1 MACTFR
7 RRFVH
12 FDVQNAQAQDRPAT
26 LADALRFALPP
37 GTRVVTGGHSLDR
50 TVSWARAATSR
61 PWAIGSL
68 ENNALVILSLRG
80 LTTRSE
86 IQSLSRL
93 TEALV
98 SANAAGLAVSE
109 ETPELIEALGPQDG
123 FPILTLPA
131 DVALPDIERAV
142 IQLIVDR
149 DGQVQR
155 RALETYQS
163 LINLALNDA
172 PAQVMVTTLAEA
184 AGRVAY
190 LENEYGILQAVAAPS
205 QREALELPTVDE
217 AASLYSAREVLGISV
232 GAPASGE
239 HLNRCIRRVLR
250 DGAYAVCS
258 SPIAIGGTVAGFLT
272 LLGGAS
278 DVEEID
284 EELLTRAA
292 PAFAVPVAKHRAVM
306 ETQTRLQGGFL
317 ENLLG
322 GTFADEDEIA
332 ARAQYLGHNLREPYD
347 IACLMLDDPADR
359 RAAADEAQ
367 RIGLWTSFLDLAHR
381 EIVAKWPRALIRER
395 GDVIAVL
402 ILVADEEPELQFSQ
416 ELEALRGRVDA
427 LVSATT
433 TTIGLGRRANSPRAI
448 VSSYAEA
455 EQAARIGRQFL
466 GGHQTIA
473 FDDLGVYRIIA
484 RVEDR
489 DALTTFRSEYL
500 GPLEEYDRRHSAEL
514 VETLEGFFH
523 CNGNHA
529 RAAEMLHLHR
539 NTLLYRLERIE
550 ALTGRDLSDAETRL
564 SMQLALKIRRVADTL
579 RSNPTRSYGGNRQ

>member
-1 MACTFR
+1 M
-7 RRFVH
+7 
-12 FDVQNAQAQDRPAT
+12 
-26 LADALRFALPP
+26 ADALRFALPP
-37 GTRVVTGGHSLDR
+37 GTRVIAGSESLGR

-61 PWAIGSL
+61 PWSIGSL

-80 LTTRSE
+80 MTSRSD
-86 IQSLSRL
+86 IQAMPRL
-93 TEALV
+93 IEGLV
-98 SANAAGLAVSE
+98 LANAAGLAVSD
-109 ETPELIEALGPQDG
+109 ETPELLEALAQQGG
-123 FPILTLPA
+123 FPILSLPA
-131 DVALPDIERAV
+131 DVVMPDVERAV

-149 DGQVQR
+149 DGQIQR
-155 RALETYQS
+155 RALETYQA
-163 LINLALNDA
+163 LIQLALDDA
-172 PAQVMVTTLAEA
+172 PAQRMVETLAEA
-184 AGRVAY
+184 TGRVAY
-190 LENEYGILQAVAAPS
+190 LENEYGILQAVATPT
-205 QREALELPTVDE
+205 QRQALRLPTVDE
-217 AASLYSAREVLGISV
+217 AQGLYSARDILGISV

-250 DGAYAVCS
+250 DAEYAVCS

-272 LLGGAS
+272 LLGGANE
-278 DVEEID
+278 VEEMD
-284 EELLTRAA
+284 EQLLTRAA
-292 PAFAVPVAKHRAVM
+292 PAFAVPVAKNRAVM

-322 GTFADEDEIA
+322 GTFSDEDEIA

-347 IACLMLDDPADR
+347 TVCLMLDDAVDR
-359 RAAADEAQ
+359 RLAVDEAQ
-367 RIGLWTSFLDLAHR
+367 RVGLWTSFLDLAHR
-381 EIVAKWPRALIRER
+381 EILSRWPRALMRER
-395 GDVIAVL
+395 GDVVAVL
-402 ILVADEEPELQFSQ
+402 VPVADEAAAAGVHQ
-416 ELEALRGRVDA
+416 ELEVLRARLDS
-427 LVSATT
+427 LVGSAT
-433 TTIGLGRRANSPRAI
+433 TTIGLGRRATGPRAI
-448 VSSYAEA
+448 VRSYAEA

-473 FDDLGVYRIIA
+473 FDNLGVYRIIS

-489 DALTTFRSEYL
+489 EALGSFRREYL
-500 GPLEEYDRRHSAEL
+500 GPLEDYDAKHSAEL

-579 RSNPTRSYGGNRQ
+579 RGSAPRSLGGNGKT

>member
-1 MACTFR
+1 LGRA
-7 RRFVH
+7 
-12 FDVQNAQAQDRPAT
+12 
-26 LADALRFALPP
+26 
-37 GTRVVTGGHSLDR
+37 
-50 TVSWARAATSR
+50 VSWARAATSR
-61 PWAIGSL
+61 TWAIGSL

-80 LTTRSE
+80 ITTRSE
-86 IQSLSRL
+86 IQSLPRL

-98 SANAAGLAVSE
+98 LANAAGLAVTD
-109 ETPELIEALGPQDG
+109 ETPELLEALGHQDG

-131 DVALPDIERAV
+131 EAAIPEVERAI

-149 DGQVQR
+149 EGQVQR
-155 RALETYQS
+155 RSLETYHS
-163 LINLALNDA
+163 LIQLALDDA
-172 PAQVMVTTLAEA
+172 PAQLMVETLAEA

-205 QREALELPTVDE
+205 QREALALPSVEE
-217 AASLYSAREVLGISV
+217 ASSLYSAREVLGISV

-272 LLGGAS
+272 LLGVA
-278 DVEEID
+278 DEVEEID
-284 EELLTRAA
+284 EQLLARAA

-317 ENLLG
+317 ENLLS
-322 GTFADEDEIA
+322 GTFADEDDIA

-347 IACLMLDDPADR
+347 TACLMLDDPTDR
-359 RAAADEAQ
+359 RLTTDEAQ
-367 RIGLWTSFLDLAHR
+367 RLGLWTSFLDLAHR
-381 EIVAKWPRALIRER
+381 EILARWPRALLRER
-395 GDVIAVL
+395 GDVVAVL
-402 ILVADEEPELQFSQ
+402 VPLSDHEEGVEFGA
-416 ELEALRGRVDA
+416 EFEALRGRLDA
-427 LVSATT
+427 LVAATT
-433 TTIGLGRRANSPRAI
+433 TTVGIGRRATGPRA
-448 VSSYAEA
+448 VVRSYAEA

-473 FDDLGVYRIIA
+473 FDDLGVYRVIA

-489 DALTTFRSEYL
+489 EALSTFRREYL
-500 GPLEEYDRRHSAEL
+500 GPIEDYDARHSAEL
-514 VETLEGFFH
+514 IDTLEGFFR

-529 RAAEMLHLHR
+529 RAAELLHLHR

-579 RSNPTRSYGGNRQ
+579 RGNPVRRYGGNSQ